1 MANKLTAKQEIERLE
16 VLTNLSK
23 ELKSYNE
30 ISEKSGISYG
40 SIHSLLKRFPKEKA
54 KIDKNLETNRKNKPK
69 KATSKRKSLEE
80 KI

>member
-30 ISEKSGISYG
+30 ISEKSGNS
-40 SIHSLLKRFPKEKA
+40 
-54 KIDKNLETNRKNKPK
+54 
-69 KATSKRKSLEE
+69 
-80 KI
+80 